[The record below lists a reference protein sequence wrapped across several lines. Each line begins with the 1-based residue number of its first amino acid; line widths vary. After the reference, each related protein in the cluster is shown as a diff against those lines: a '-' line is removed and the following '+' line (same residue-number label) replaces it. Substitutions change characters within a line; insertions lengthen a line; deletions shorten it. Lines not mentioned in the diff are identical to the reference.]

1 MKEKVKTLWKHC
13 FNDSND
19 FIEMYFH
26 TRFSKQTNMSIESG
40 GDLISALQL
49 IPYPMTFCGQ
59 EVSTSY
65 ISGAC
70 THPDFQGKG
79 IMKELISQS
88 LARMYSE
95 GIYFST
101 LIPAEPWLFD
111 YYSKLG
117 YASVFKYT
125 KKEFAIPEFIPSKD
139 YTIKNTSEYSIEL
152 FKYLNENIKK
162 RPCCIQHTK
171 KDFKIILQDLLIS
184 NGEIFYAMKKKEIT
198 GIAILYKTTENIRI
212 EELIANNKE
221 IENSLL
227 HAIKKE
233 TGKDK
238 VIINSP
244 IEDDRYPLIPMGMG
258 RIVNVKSVL
267 QLYASFFPKDEMQIQ
282 LTDNQLSSNNGY
294 YYLFNGKCMFCENR
308 LPGAHV
314 QLNINQLT
322 IKILGKLKPYMNLML
337 N

>member
-1 MKEKVKTLWKHC
+1 MKEKVKTLWRHC
-13 FNDSND
+13 FKDSED
-19 FIEMYFH
+19 FIEMYFR
-26 TRFSKQTNMSIESG
+26 TRFSKQTNMSIVSG

-59 EVSTSY
+59 QVSTSY

-88 LARMYSE
+88 LARMYNE

-101 LIPAEPWLFD
+101 LIPADPWLFD

-125 KKEFAIPEFIPSKD
+125 KKEFMIPELTPSKD

-152 FKYLNENIKK
+152 FKYLNENIRK
-162 RPCCIQHTK
+162 RPCCVQHTK
-171 KDFKIILQDLLIS
+171 KDFKVILQDLLIS
-184 NGEIFYAMKKKEIT
+184 NGEIFYAIKKKEIM

-212 EELIANNKE
+212 EELIVNNKE

-227 HAIKKE
+227 YAIKKE

-244 IEDDRYPLIPMGMG
+244 IEDDLYPLIPMGMG

-282 LTDNQLSSNNGY
+282 LSDNQLSSNNGY

>member
-1 MKEKVKTLWKHC
+1 MKEKVKALWKHC

-19 FIEMYFH
+19 FVEMYFR
-26 TRFSKQTNMSIESG
+26 TRYTKQINMSIESG
-40 GDLISALQL
+40 GDLISALQM

-59 EVSTSY
+59 EVPTSY

-70 THPDFQGKG
+70 THPEFQGKG

-88 LARMYSE
+88 LARMYNE
-95 GIYFST
+95 GVFFST

-125 KKEFAIPEFIPSKD
+125 KKEITVPDFVPSQEVI
-139 YTIKNTSEYSIEL
+139 IKKTLEYNIEL
-152 FKYLNENIKK
+152 FKYLNENMKK

-171 KDFKIILQDLLIS
+171 KDFKVILQDLLIS
-184 NGEIFYAMKKKEIT
+184 NGEIFYAIKKKEVI
-198 GIAILYKTTENIRI
+198 GIAILYKTAENIRV
-212 EELIANNKE
+212 EELLANNKE

-227 HAIKKE
+227 WAIKTE
-233 TGKDK
+233 TGKNK
-238 VIINSP
+238 VCINTP
-244 IEDDRYPLIPMGMG
+244 IENESYPSVPIGMG

-267 QLYASFFPKDEMQIQ
+267 QLYASFFPKDEMQIE
-282 LTDNQLSSNNGY
+282 LIDNQLSSNNGY
-294 YYLFNGKCMFCENR
+294 YYLFNGKCMFCESR
-308 LPGAHV
+308 LPGAHI
-314 QLNINQLT
+314 QLNISQLT
-322 IKILGKLKPYMNLML
+322 AKILNKLKPHMSLML